1 MGLVMWLRTGLLMAI
16 LTGLLMGIGYLFGG
30 PNVAFLMFLFSM
42 FFNFITYWYSD
53 KLVLAWYRA
62 RIVDEYEAPEL
73 YAIVRD
79 LAERA
84 GLPTPRVAIIPSET
98 PNAFA
103 TGRDPKHAV
112 VAVTQGILRIL
123 NRDELEGVIGHELT
137 HIKNR
142 DILIGTVA
150 AAMAGAIM
158 QLAYWARWIA
168 IFGGFGRDRDDGG
181 DIIGAILVA
190 VLAPIAA
197 MLIQAAI
204 SRSREFLADEGGAK
218 ISGKPWALASAL
230 MKIEQA
236 VRYRPMKEGN
246 PATAH
251 MFIVNPFRGMSIANL
266 FASHPPT
273 EARIERLRKIA
284 EEMGY
289 APTF

>member
-1 MGLVMWLRTGLLMAI
+1 MGLEMWLRTGLLMAI

-30 PNVAFLMFLFSM
+30 PSLAFIMFLFAM
-42 FFNFITYWYSD
+42 LFNFITYWYSD
-53 KLVLAWYRA
+53 KIVLSWYNA
-62 RIVDEYEAPEL
+62 RIVDETEAPEL
-73 YAIVRD
+73 YAIVRN

-84 GLPTPRVAIIPSET
+84 GLPMPRIAIIPTET

-112 VAVTQGILRIL
+112 VAVTQGLLRIL
-123 NRDELEGVIGHELT
+123 NRDELEAVLGHELT
-137 HIKNR
+137 HVKNR
-142 DILIGTVA
+142 DILIGTIA

-168 IFGGFGRDRDDGG
+168 IFGSYDDRDG
-181 DIIGAILVA
+181 DNIIAAILVA
-190 VLAPIAA
+190 ILAPIAA

-218 ISGKPWALASAL
+218 LSGKPWALASAL
-230 MKIEQA
+230 LKIEQA
-236 VRYRPMKEGN
+236 VRYRPMREGN

-251 MFIVNPFRGMSIANL
+251 MFIINPFRGMSIAEL
-266 FASHPPT
+266 FSTHPPT
-273 EARIERLRKIA
+273 EKRIERLRKLA

-289 APTF
+289 VPNF

>member
-30 PNVAFLMFLFSM
+30 PNWAFMMFLFSLA
-42 FFNFITYWYSD
+42 FNFITYWYSD
-53 KLVLAWYRA
+53 KIVLGWYNA
-62 RIVDEYEAPEL
+62 RIVDESEAPEL

-112 VAVTQGILRIL
+112 VAVTTSLLKLL

-137 HIKNR
+137 HVKNR
-142 DILIGTVA
+142 DMLIGTFA
-150 AAMAGAIM
+150 AAMAGAII

-168 IFGGFGRDRDDGG
+168 IFGGFGDDRDG
-181 DIIGAILVA
+181 DNVIVAILIA
-190 VLAPIAA
+190 ILAPIAA
-197 MLIQAAI
+197 MLIQAAV
-204 SRSREFLADEGGAK
+204 SRSREFLADEGGARL
-218 ISGKPWALASAL
+218 SGKPQALASAL
-230 MKIEQA
+230 MKIEGA
-236 VRYRPMKEGN
+236 VRYRPMREGN

-251 MFIVNPFRGMSIANL
+251 MFIINPFRGMSIANL
-266 FASHPPT
+266 FSTHPPT

-284 EEMGY
+284 EEMGIY
-289 APTF
+289 F

>member
-1 MGLVMWLRTGLLMAI
+1 MGLGLWFRTGLLMAV
-16 LTGLLMGIGYLFGG
+16 LTGLLMAIGYVFGG

-42 FFNFITYWYSD
+42 AFNFITYWYSD
-53 KLVLAWYRA
+53 RIVLSWYRA
-62 RIVDEYEAPEL
+62 RIVDENEAPEL
-73 YAIVRD
+73 YAVVRK
-79 LAERA
+79 LAENA
-84 GLPTPRVAIIPSET
+84 GLPMPRVAIIPSET

-103 TGRDPKHAV
+103 TGRDPRHAV
-112 VAVTQGILRIL
+112 VAVTTGLLRIL
-123 NRDELEGVIGHELT
+123 DRDELEGVIGHELT

-142 DILIGTVA
+142 DMLIGTFA
-150 AAMAGAIM
+150 AAMAGAIV

-168 IFGGFGRDRDDGG
+168 IFGGFGRDEDDAGNVLT
-181 DIIGAILVA
+181 AILIA

-197 MLIQAAI
+197 MLIQAAV

-236 VRYRPMKEGN
+236 VRYRPMRNGN

-266 FASHPPT
+266 FSTHPPT

-289 APTF
+289 SPTF

>member
-30 PNVAFLMFLFSM
+30 PNVAFMMFLFAM
-42 FFNFITYWYSD
+42 FFNFLTYWYSD
-53 KLVLAWYRA
+53 RIVLRWYNA
-62 RIVDEYEAPEL
+62 RVVDEYEAPEL
-73 YAIVRD
+73 YAIVRK
-79 LAERA
+79 LTERA
-84 GLPTPRVAIIPSET
+84 GLPMPKVAIIPTDT

-103 TGRDPKHAV
+103 TGRNPKHAV
-112 VAVTQGILRIL
+112 VAVTTGLLRIL

-168 IFGGFGRDRDDGG
+168 IFGGFSRDRDNRDGEV
-181 DIIGAILVA
+181 IAAILVA
-190 VLAPIAA
+190 ILAPIAA

-218 ISGKPWALASAL
+218 ISGKPQALASAL
-230 MKIEQA
+230 MKIEEV
-236 VRYRPMKEGN
+236 VRYKPMKNGN

-251 MFIVNPFRGMSIANL
+251 MFIVNPFRGMSIVNL
-266 FASHPPT
+266 FSTHPPT

-284 EEMGY
+284 EEMGIY
-289 APTF
+289 F

>member
-1 MGLVMWLRTGLLMAI
+1 MGLEMWLRTGLLMAI

-30 PNVAFLMFLFSM
+30 PSLAFIMFLFAM
-42 FFNFITYWYSD
+42 LFNFITYWYSD
-53 KLVLAWYRA
+53 KIVLSWYNA
-62 RIVDEYEAPEL
+62 RIVDETEAPEL
-73 YAIVRD
+73 YAIVRN

-84 GLPTPRVAIIPSET
+84 GLPMPRIAIIPTET

-112 VAVTQGILRIL
+112 VAVTQGLLRIL
-123 NRDELEGVIGHELT
+123 DRDELEAVLGHELT

-142 DILIGTVA
+142 DILIGTIA

-168 IFGGFGRDRDDGG
+168 IFGSYDDRDG
-181 DIIGAILVA
+181 DNIIAAILVA
-190 VLAPIAA
+190 ILAPIAA

-218 ISGKPWALASAL
+218 LSGKPWALASAL
-230 MKIEQA
+230 LKIEQA
-236 VRYRPMKEGN
+236 VRYRPMREGN

-251 MFIVNPFRGMSIANL
+251 MFIINPFRGMSIAEL
-266 FASHPPT
+266 FSTHPPT
-273 EARIERLRKIA
+273 EKRIERLRKLA

-289 APTF
+289 VPNF

>member
-1 MGLVMWLRTGLLMAI
+1 MGLMMWLRTGLLMAI

-30 PNVAFLMFLFSM
+30 PSWAFMMFLFSLA
-42 FFNFITYWYSD
+42 FNFITYWYSD
-53 KLVLAWYRA
+53 KIVLGWYNA
-62 RIVDEYEAPEL
+62 RLVDEYEAPEL
-73 YAIVRD
+73 YAIVRN

-84 GLPTPRVAIIPSET
+84 GLPTPKVAIVPSET

-112 VAVTQGILRIL
+112 VAVTTGLLRIL

-142 DILIGTVA
+142 DMLIGTFA
-150 AAMAGAIM
+150 AAMAGAII

-168 IFGGFGRDRDDGG
+168 IFGGFGDDRDG
-181 DIIGAILVA
+181 DNVLVAILIA

-197 MLIQAAI
+197 MLIQAAV

-218 ISGKPWALASAL
+218 ISGKPHALASAL

-236 VRYRPMKEGN
+236 VRYRPMREGN

-266 FASHPPT
+266 FSTHPPT

-284 EEMGY
+284 EKMGIY
-289 APTF
+289 F

>member
-1 MGLVMWLRTGLLMAI
+1 MGLVMWLRTGILMAL
-16 LTGLLMGIGYLFGG
+16 LTGLLMGIGYIFGG
-30 PNVAFLMFLFSM
+30 PNVAFMMFMFSM
-42 FFNFITYWYSD
+42 LFNFLTYWYSD
-53 KLVLAWYRA
+53 KIVLSWYNA
-62 RIVDEYEAPEL
+62 RLVDEHEAPEL

-84 GLPTPRVAIIPSET
+84 GLPMPKVAIIPTDT

-112 VAVTQGILRIL
+112 VAVTTGLLRIL
-123 NRDELEGVIGHELT
+123 DRDELEGVIGHELT

-142 DILIGTVA
+142 DMLIGTFA

-168 IFGGFGRDRDDGG
+168 IFGGFGDDRDG
-181 DIIGAILVA
+181 DNVIVAILVA

-197 MLIQAAI
+197 MLIQAAV

-218 ISGKPWALASAL
+218 ISGKPHALASAL

-236 VRYRPMKEGN
+236 VRYRPMRNGN

-266 FASHPPT
+266 FSTHPPT

-284 EEMGY
+284 EEMGIY
-289 APTF
+289 F